1 LPRWET
7 QVYSCRYERVYLAS
21 PLADYVSGAVL
32 RVDGGT
38 IRSVN

>member
-1 LPRWET
+1 MRMIHRLVPKKKERRWGRSG
-7 QVYSCRYERVYLAS
+7 Q
-21 PLADYVSGAVL
+21 ADYVSGAVR